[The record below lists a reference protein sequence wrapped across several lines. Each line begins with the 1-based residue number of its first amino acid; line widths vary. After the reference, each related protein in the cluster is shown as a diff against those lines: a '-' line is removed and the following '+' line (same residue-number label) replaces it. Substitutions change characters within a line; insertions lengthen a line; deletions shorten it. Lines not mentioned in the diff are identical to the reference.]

1 MTKRRKAIAIV
12 LSVLVLVLVALVA
25 VNRYVSDSF
34 TLLVYEE
41 GKPIADPSLNV
52 PENARLTEAYSSK
65 GHIREHDSR
74 GDLIQ
79 SDFVFWLPV
88 TVNAIKA
95 PKQVTYR
102 VLDDDMGISLPN
114 GSKGSNLIVSGKD
127 ATGYMQMWFYVA
139 THEKSDGYY
148 TEIPNLEE
156 TTIAEQQN
164 PCLEVEVEYYDGTV
178 SKKKYSFFPDEKN
191 EYGILDGLIISE
203 CSE

>member
-1 MTKRRKAIAIV
+1 MTKRRKAIAIA
-12 LSVLVLVLVALVA
+12 LSVLALVLVALIA

-95 PKQVTYR
+95 PKQVAYR
-102 VLDDDMGISLPN
+102 VLDDDMG
-114 GSKGSNLIVSGKD
+114 SKGSNLVVSGED

-139 THEKSDGYY
+139 THEESDGYY
-148 TEIPNLEE
+148 AAIPNLEE
-156 TTIAEQQN
+156 AAIAELQN
-164 PCLEVEVEYYDGTV
+164 PCLEVEVEYFDGAV
-178 SKKKYSFFPDEKN
+178 SKKKYSFFPNEKN
-191 EYGILDGLIISE
+191 EYGFLDGLIVSE
-203 CSE
+203 CS

>member
-1 MTKRRKAIAIV
+1 MTKRRKAIAIA

-102 VLDDDMGISLPN
+102 VLDDMGISLPN

-156 TTIAEQQN
+156 TTIAELQN

>member
-1 MTKRRKAIAIV
+1 MTKRRKAIAIA

-102 VLDDDMGISLPN
+102 VLVDDMGISLPN

-139 THEKSDGYY
+139 THD
-148 TEIPNLEE
+148 LEE
-156 TTIAEQQN
+156 TTIAELQN

>member
-1 MTKRRKAIAIV
+1 MTKRRKTIAV
-12 LSVLVLVLVALVA
+12 ALSILVLVLVFLVA
-25 VNRYVSDSF
+25 ANRYISDSF
-34 TLLVYEE
+34 TLVAYEE
-41 GKPIADPSLNV
+41 GQPITDPSLNV
-52 PENARLTEAYSSK
+52 PEDARLTEAYSSK

-114 GSKGSNLIVSGKD
+114 GSKGSNLVVPGKD
-127 ATGYMQMWFYVA
+127 ATGYMQTWFYVA
-139 THEKSDGYY
+139 THEQSDGYY
-148 TEIPNLEE
+148 AEIPNLEE
-156 TTIAEQQN
+156 TTIAELQN
-164 PCLEVEVEYYDGTV
+164 PCLEVEIEYCDGAV

-191 EYGILDGLIISE
+191 EYGFLDGLIISE

>member
-1 MTKRRKAIAIV
+1 MTKRRKAIAIA

-114 GSKGSNLIVSGKD
+114 GSKGSNLVVSGED

-139 THEKSDGYY
+139 THEESDGYY
-148 TEIPNLEE
+148 AAIPNLEE
-156 TTIAEQQN
+156 AAIAELQN
-164 PCLEVEVEYYDGTV
+164 PCLEVEVEYFDGAV
-178 SKKKYSFFPDEKN
+178 SKKKYSFFPNEKN
-191 EYGILDGLIISE
+191 EYGFLDGLIVSE
-203 CSE
+203 CS

>member
-1 MTKRRKAIAIV
+1 MTKRRKAIAIA

-102 VLDDDMGISLPN
+102 VLDDDMGFHCPMEARARILLFQVKMQRAICRC
-114 GSKGSNLIVSGKD
+114 GSMLQH
-127 ATGYMQMWFYVA
+127 M
-139 THEKSDGYY
+139 KSRMDI
-148 TEIPNLEE
+148 TL
-156 TTIAEQQN
+156 
-164 PCLEVEVEYYDGTV
+164 
-178 SKKKYSFFPDEKN
+178 
-191 EYGILDGLIISE
+191 
-203 CSE
+203 